1 MNINGRTKVLGIFG
15 NPVKHTL
22 SPDIHNYLGKKLGI
36 NSCYVPFPVDD
47 IKKAVE
53 GAYSM
58 GVSGLNVTVPFKES
72 VIPYLSEIDPDAKN
86 IGAVNT
92 LVRTENGFKGY
103 NTDMPGLLRALSVNG
118 VSLKDKNVII
128 LGAGGAARAA
138 LYMAVKEGASL
149 VFLIN
154 RTLEKAVSLADEIN
168 KIFDKNV
175 IKPVKADNIS
185 VIPKERYIMIQCTSL
200 GLKKEDGL
208 LIEDDS
214 SYEMADYGYDL
225 IYNPAI
231 TPFIEKMMEHAVPCD
246 NGLKMLLYQGIIAY
260 ELWNDIN
267 VSSDLSDAV
276 YNNLCKKLYGDN
288 IILTGYMGSGKS
300 AVGKKIS
307 VLYGMDFIDTDE
319 YIVEKEGMSINEIF
333 ERFGEDTFRKME
345 TEALRELSVK
355 CYNTVIAT
363 GGGIVL
369 RKENVN
375 ILKDTGKIYYLMAS
389 PEEIYNRIQ
398 YDTTRPLLKSGSS
411 DEVKEKIKTM
421 MEQRRAYYDMSCDIK
436 IETDGKTPEE
446 IAELVYS
453 AL

>member
-1 MNINGRTKVLGIFG
+1 
-15 NPVKHTL
+15 
-22 SPDIHNYLGKKLGI
+22 
-36 NSCYVPFPVDD
+36 
-47 IKKAVE
+47 
-53 GAYSM
+53 
-58 GVSGLNVTVPFKES
+58 
-72 VIPYLSEIDPDAKN
+72 
-86 IGAVNT
+86 
-92 LVRTENGFKGY
+92 
-103 NTDMPGLLRALSVNG
+103 
-118 VSLKDKNVII
+118 
-128 LGAGGAARAA
+128 
-138 LYMAVKEGASL
+138 
-149 VFLIN
+149 
-154 RTLEKAVSLADEIN
+154 
-168 KIFDKNV
+168 
-175 IKPVKADNIS
+175 
-185 VIPKERYIMIQCTSL
+185 
-200 GLKKEDGL
+200 
-208 LIEDDS
+208 
-214 SYEMADYGYDL
+214 
-225 IYNPAI
+225 
-231 TPFIEKMMEHAVPCD
+231 
-246 NGLKMLLYQGIIAY
+246 
-260 ELWNDIN
+260 
-267 VSSDLSDAV
+267 
-276 YNNLCKKLYGDN
+276 
-288 IILTGYMGSGKS
+288 MGSGKS

-375 ILKDTGKIYYLMAS
+375 ILKVTGKIYYLMAS

>member
-1 MNINGRTKVLGIFG
+1 
-15 NPVKHTL
+15 
-22 SPDIHNYLGKKLGI
+22 
-36 NSCYVPFPVDD
+36 
-47 IKKAVE
+47 
-53 GAYSM
+53 
-58 GVSGLNVTVPFKES
+58 
-72 VIPYLSEIDPDAKN
+72 
-86 IGAVNT
+86 
-92 LVRTENGFKGY
+92 
-103 NTDMPGLLRALSVNG
+103 
-118 VSLKDKNVII
+118 
-128 LGAGGAARAA
+128 
-138 LYMAVKEGASL
+138 
-149 VFLIN
+149 
-154 RTLEKAVSLADEIN
+154 
-168 KIFDKNV
+168 V

-214 SYEMADYGYDL
+214 FYEMADYGYDL

-267 VSSDLSDAV
+267 VSSDLSETV

-375 ILKDTGKIYYLMAS
+375 ILKVTGKIYYLMAS